1 MMANAKR
8 KLAQANDPV
17 EKLRLMCLSR
27 GVSGIMGM
35 GKVFRRMDDD
45 GSHNLNM
52 EEFSKGITETGLQL
66 NEEDTKKLFNA
77 FDRDGSGSVNYDEF
91 LVAIRHYV
99 ITCHTTLRHTTP
111 RHATNTVQYTP
122 TRHGPHQHTNTRT
135 LTTVE
140 EATHYTPP
148 SSTQPKM
155 NDRRKKLVDM
165 AFDKLDKTDDGVVTL
180 EDLKGVYSVTN
191 HPKYQSGEMTEED
204 ILNTVLKKFENNTS
218 LDGKVI
224 KEGGRKGETLVEKY
238 LLV

>member
-1 MMANAKR
+1 MANRPRTASTRNEEDMMANAKR

-91 LVAIRHYV
+91 LVAIR
-99 ITCHTTLRHTTP
+99 
-111 RHATNTVQYTP
+111 
-122 TRHGPHQHTNTRT
+122 
-135 LTTVE
+135 
-140 EATHYTPP
+140 
-148 SSTQPKM
+148 PKM

-218 LDGKVI
+218 LDGKVTRDEFYDYYSAISASIDHDAYFDLMMRNAWGI
-224 KEGGRKGETLVEKY
+224 K
-238 LLV
+238 